1 MDFLKKHYEKILFGV
16 VLLALIAAAG
26 LLPFLVSSERRD
38 MEDKR
43 TTLTTPRAAPLTNI
57 DMTLA
62 NAALDRMANP
72 TPVMLGKPNKLFNP
86 MPWQRDAEGHLVPGS
101 KLGPDML
108 SVSNMVPLYLV
119 VSLDSVMVYESGC
132 KYVLKVERQAAA
144 DPAKRGKRSFYCTTN
159 APGNKTEV
167 FTLMD
172 VFGKPEEPSQIH
184 LELADN
190 GDRVTVTKETPY
202 KRVDGYMVDLSYE
215 PEKHSW
221 PRCRVGGPPL
231 TFNGEEYSI
240 VSITQNEVVLSAK
253 SNQKKWTIKY
263 NPAP

>member
-26 LLPFLVSSERRD
+26 LLPFLVSSERHD
-38 MEDKR
+38 LEDKR
-43 TTLTTPRAAPLTNI
+43 NTLTTPRAALLTNV
-57 DMTLA
+57 DMSLA

-72 TPVMLGKPNKLFNP
+72 TPVLLGKPNKLFSP
-86 MPWQRDAEGHLVPGS
+86 MPWQRDPEGHLVPGS
-101 KLGPDML
+101 KLGPEVL
-108 SVSNMVPLYLV
+108 VVTNMVPLYTL

-144 DPAKRGKRSFYCTTN
+144 DVSKRGKRSFYCTTN

-167 FTLMD
+167 FTLLE
-172 VFGKPEEPSQIH
+172 VLGKPEEPSQLH
-184 LELADN
+184 VELADS
-190 GDRVTVTKETPY
+190 GDRVTITKETPY
-202 KRVDGYMVDLSYE
+202 KRVDGYLVDLSYE
-215 PEKHSW
+215 PEKRSW
-221 PRCRVGGPPL
+221 PHCRVGGSL